1 MVTYGVYD
9 PALSDTAARTE
20 SQSPPERNEAVVAPL
35 WPKFVPVE
43 EDERE
48 ATKASPQPPSGA
60 VVESPAR
67 MKAGG
72 LARFVGWVLVAPAK
86 SRAETM

>member
-1 MVTYGVYD
+1 MYE
-9 PALSDTAARTE
+9 PALSETAESTE
-20 SQSPPERNEAVVAPL
+20 SQSPPERKELVVAPL

-43 EDERE
+43 EEDRE
-48 ATKASPQPPSGA
+48 DTKASPQPPSGA

-72 LARFVGWVLVAPAK
+72 RARFVGWVWVIPAR
-86 SRAETM
+86 SRVGRI